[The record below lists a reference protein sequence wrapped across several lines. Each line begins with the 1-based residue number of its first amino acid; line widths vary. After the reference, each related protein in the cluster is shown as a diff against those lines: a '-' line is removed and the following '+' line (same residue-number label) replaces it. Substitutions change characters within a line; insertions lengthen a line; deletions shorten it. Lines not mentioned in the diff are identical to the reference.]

1 MSKVINFVGYDCNVV
16 QNKFQANNSIC
27 LSLVAADTKANRD
40 KDTFP
45 GEPIARASVF
55 VDGVG
60 VADNQSLI
68 KDYSENKG
76 ILKTLVDAGIVEE
89 TGTVYNIGHS
99 DDTLV
104 HLVTLIP
111 Q

>member
-1 MSKVINFVGYDCNVV
+1 MSKIFNFAGFDCIVV

-27 LSLVAADTKANRD
+27 LSLIAADSKLNIEN
-40 KDTFP
+40 DTFS

-55 VDGVG
+55 VKDIPVG
-60 VADNQSLI
+60 ENQTLI
-68 KDYSENKG
+68 KDYSDNKG
-76 ILKTLVDAGIVEE
+76 ILKALINAGIVEA
-89 TGTVYNIGHS
+89 TGTAYNVGHS

-104 HLVTLIP
+104 HLVNVIS